1 MGHYLGL
8 TGGRLKARDL
18 IYSGIVTYFV
28 RSEDLGKF
36 EDRIFL
42 STDIDIGDIMRDVR
56 GLE

>member
-1 MGHYLGL
+1 MGL
-8 TGGRLKARDL
+8 TGCRLKARDL
-18 IYSGIVTYFV
+18 LYSGIVTYFV

-42 STDIDIGDIMRDVR
+42 STDIGIEDIMRDVR